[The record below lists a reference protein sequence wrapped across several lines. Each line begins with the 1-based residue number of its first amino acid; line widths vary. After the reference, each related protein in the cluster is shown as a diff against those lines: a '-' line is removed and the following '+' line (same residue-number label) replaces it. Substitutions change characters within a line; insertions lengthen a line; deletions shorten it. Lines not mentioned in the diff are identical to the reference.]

1 MRITGAFKLFVYVC
15 VGVLFAFLVVVTIL
29 NLFIPF
35 AISCLQENF
44 MWLLLYIA
52 EPFLLF
58 ADIYVWLLL
67 DDLQWWI

>member
-1 MRITGAFKLFVYVC
+1 MRILDAVKWFVYVC
-15 VGVLFAFLVVVTIL
+15 VGILFAILVIATIF
-29 NLFIPF
+29 NLIIPL

-44 MWLLLYIA
+44 IWLLLYIA

-67 DDLQWWI
+67 GDLEWWI